1 MIWDEVLGES
11 LTNRVDPLS
20 LRPDGVLEVMTR
32 TPEAEDELQQRA
44 PSLVEAIQTRLGPN
58 APVTA
63 ITSRGLSDIDV
74 LVTGC
79 PHYDDQAAVETV
91 LLETWHDSLAVH
103 GARPVT
109 FLHTGETIVDR
120 VTSGWAAQYI
130 SSELDLEL
138 KEPDLAATS
147 MAATTIRP
155 RANDVANGR
164 DARAIRDE
172 TLIAR
177 APDYCLAFLTDPDNP
192 TRLATLAA
200 TAGIPTRTY
209 TA

>member
-1 MIWDEVLGES
+1 
-11 LTNRVDPLS
+11 
-20 LRPDGVLEVMTR
+20 
-32 TPEAEDELQQRA
+32 
-44 PSLVEAIQTRLGPN
+44 
-58 APVTA
+58 
-63 ITSRGLSDIDV
+63 
-74 LVTGC
+74 
-79 PHYDDQAAVETV
+79 
-91 LLETWHDSLAVH
+91 
-103 GARPVT
+103 
-109 FLHTGETIVDR
+109 
-120 VTSGWAAQYI
+120 
-130 SSELDLEL
+130 
-138 KEPDLAATS
+138 

-192 TRLATLAA
+192 TRLAA